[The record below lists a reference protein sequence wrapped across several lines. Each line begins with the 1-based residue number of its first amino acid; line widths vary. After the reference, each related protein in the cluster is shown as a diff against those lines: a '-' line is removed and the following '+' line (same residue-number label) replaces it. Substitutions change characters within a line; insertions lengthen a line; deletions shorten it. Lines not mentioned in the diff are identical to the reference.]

1 MVSKNTARNYIASGM
16 TWGNEAKGKT
26 TEEVLKNA
34 GLDFEVGLEP
44 IYTSTGRPIR
54 SKFHRTFRTDTDFT
68 LGVVT
73 NKYHVMQNQHML
85 QIADGLID
93 TGEIEWDR
101 IGMVE
106 NGVSVMASFKLP
118 ETHTIGDWGDAM
130 EQRIYL
136 MQSHDG
142 SGGLKVIPSMM
153 RLVCTNQASAFAAQ
167 LTQANIDLRS
177 LTIRHS
183 SKMTE
188 RIGMLKN
195 ALRIQNQFAN
205 QFVHDAEQMLKVE
218 MTQDDRIEFYI
229 DTLNLTRV
237 ENADAVD
244 NDFGLKTRGMNT
256 LNHLLALENAPTN
269 TVGDMFGTGW
279 QAYNVLTEY
288 IDHAWI
294 HNADGSINQGKAERA
309 LVGTGARI
317 KNKAYNGIM
326 QLTV

>member
-1 MVSKNTARNYIASGM
+1 MVTKKTARNYIASGM
-16 TWGNEAKGKT
+16 TWGNEAKGET
-26 TEEVLKNA
+26 TEEVLANA
-34 GLDFEVGLEP
+34 GMDFEVGLEP

-54 SKFHRTFRTDTDFT
+54 SKFSRTFRKDTDFT

-73 NKYHVMQNQHML
+73 GKYHVMQNQHML

-118 ETHTIGDWGDAM
+118 ETHSVGNWDGL

-142 SGGLKVIPSMM
+142 SGGLKVIPAMM
-153 RLVCTNQASAFAAQ
+153 RIVCTNQASAFASQ
-167 LTQANIDLRS
+167 LASAGIDLRA

-183 SKMTE
+183 SKMNE
-188 RIGMLKN
+188 RIDMLKN
-195 ALRIQNQFAN
+195 ALRIQNHFAK
-205 QFVHDAEQMLKVE
+205 QYVHDAEQMLKVE

-229 DTLNLTRV
+229 DTLGLTRV

-244 NDFGLKTRGMNT
+244 NDYGLKTRGMNT
-256 LNHLLALENAPTN
+256 LNHLLALENSTTN
-269 TVGDMFGTGW
+269 NDERMFGTGW
-279 QAYNVLTEY
+279 QALNVITEY

-294 HNADGSINQGKAERA
+294 TNADGTVNQGKAERA

-317 KNKAYNGIM
+317 KAQAYNGIM
-326 QLTV
+326 RLTV